1 MYKSFLTKRT
11 FLFAEGTV
19 FNIVTCDGGGSIYI
33 NGNGGNNSFE
43 NVAIGKP
50 SVKELLVTF
59 GGSGGITD
67 LQFKASSCMLENIAD
82 FSVLKPGETVTTLT
96 TTSITTS
103 IQAYDA
109 EGKPA
114 KSMVFDSSS
123 PTGGDFDLGT
133 PHTSFDG
140 PGKGKAGKKGKL
152 FQNSDPK
159 GNVLIISE
167 DGEETDPDDD
177 ANGGFLVFQFSEPIY
192 VESVGLLDNDD
203 STLFSVTSADGSES
217 HTYNANGGNNSFEL
231 VKIGKPAVTQ
241 LVVTFAGSGAITE
254 INTCAV
260 F

>member
-1 MYKSFLTKRT
+1 
-11 FLFAEGTV
+11 
-19 FNIVTCDGGGSIYI
+19 
-33 NGNGGNNSFE
+33 
-43 NVAIGKP
+43 
-50 SVKELLVTF
+50 VKELLITF
-59 GGSGGITD
+59 GGGGGITE
-67 LQFKASSCMLENIAD
+67 LHFKQTSCILENIVD
-82 FSVLKPGETVTTLT
+82 FSGLKPGKTITNHIAMGV
-96 TTSITTS
+96 TTS
-103 IQAYDA
+103 IQAYNA
-109 EGKPA
+109 TGKPA
-114 KSMVFDSSS
+114 QAMIFDSAK

-133 PHTSFDG
+133 PHISFQG

-159 GNVLIISE
+159 GNILIISE
-167 DGEETDPDDD
+167 DGDENNPDDN

-192 VESVGLLDNDD
+192 LDSVGLLDNDD
-203 STLFSVTSADGSES
+203 STLFSVTSEDGSES